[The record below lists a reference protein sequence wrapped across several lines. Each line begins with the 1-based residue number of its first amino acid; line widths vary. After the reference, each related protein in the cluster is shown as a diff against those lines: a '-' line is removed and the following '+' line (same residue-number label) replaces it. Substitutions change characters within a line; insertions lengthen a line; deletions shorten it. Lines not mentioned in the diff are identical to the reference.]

1 MDLKAFAQKLGL
13 DWDVSL
19 TGDGQPVLN
28 SVEEEELS
36 CSYSGVELVVGDPGS
51 SAGTGSVFVTTRC
64 VCVHLLLAPCMLVV
78 LCLLTRVLALL
89 LHTPQAAGVGAGQ
102 QQWWCRS

>member
-1 MDLKAFAQKLGL
+1 MIDLKAFAQKLGL

-19 TGDGQPVLN
+19 TGDRQLVLN
-28 SVEEEELS
+28 SEEEEQLS

-64 VCVHLLLAPCMLVV
+64 GCASSACTLRACGVV
-78 LCLLTRVLALL
+78 LTRVLALL
-89 LHTPQAAGVGAGQ
+89 LHTTQAAGVGARQ